1 MPEIAPDTIRN
12 ATLTRRLRG
21 YDREETDELLAKI
34 AKTYASVYAER
45 DRLAEEVV
53 AITAERQEREA
64 GLRREL
70 ESLREQLRERDRR
83 ITDLEAH
90 IARFE
95 GEHSQNL
102 KDLDRLRSSLEC
114 LARRSGQL
122 RLDGHVCLG
131 RTRRELRAR
140 RRAPND
146 TVTRKQIP
154 RSAAWRALLHALRP
168 GLLGMTRFGPQQLLK
183 LTV

>member
-95 GEHSQNL
+95 GEQSQNL
-102 KDLDRLRSSLEC
+102 KDLDRLREELSNVRRVEEEVQTQ
-114 LARRSGQL
+114 AREHVEHVASRFVLREKALVAQIAMLTSQL
-122 RLDGHVCLG
+122 DDQDAMQDAMQPISRDPQGLP
-131 RTRRELRAR
+131 ERADR
-140 RRAPND
+140 
-146 TVTRKQIP
+146 
-154 RSAAWRALLHALRP
+154 
-168 GLLGMTRFGPQQLLK
+168 
-183 LTV
+183 